1 MNKNKLTSEQAYL
14 AMFTFL
20 EAYYERGKS
29 DEIGGMLGSM
39 SLLEDG
45 GTADPAIAADWNEAV
60 LKVLSGD
67 ADANLKLSE

>member
-1 MNKNKLTSEQAYL
+1 MNKIKLTSEQAYQ
-14 AMFTFL
+14 AMFSFL

-45 GTADPAIAADWNEAV
+45 GTADPAIEIDWNEAV
-60 LKVLSGD
+60 SKVLSGES
-67 ADANLKLSE
+67 DANLKLNE